1 MGQALGF
8 EMVIVIVLFPGSVIA
23 LGVVTQEGTRVGV
36 RVGVKVG
43 VRVLVTVGE
52 RVGVGVSVSVGVT
65 LGVLETTGVKVAVLV
80 GVFVGVLVGV
90 WTGVLVAVDVFGKK
104 VLGGTVTKIETPTRT
119 VRALWPLMALPLS
132 AERSRK
138 PTILGT
144 IGT

>member
-1 MGQALGF
+1 
-8 EMVIVIVLFPGSVIA
+8 MVIVIVLSPGNVIEP
-23 LGVVTQEGTRVGV
+23 GVVLQEGTRVGV

-52 RVGVGVSVSVGVT
+52 RVGVGVSVRVGVT

-90 WTGVLVAVDVFGKK
+90 WTGVLVAVDVLGKK

-119 VRALWPLMALPLS
+119 VRALCASIGLVFAS
-132 AERSRK
+132 ERSRK

-144 IGT
+144 IGR